1 MSGSK
6 RSSYLQPN
14 NAGCLFWL
22 AVIVVILVLF
32 VLNWGKIQETLSNTN
47 FLEIVKTQ
55 AGKDGNGAAPSAT
68 KTQPGPGAA
77 PAASP
82 TIVGDG
88 SANPEDLKQAEPASA
103 KPTGTTAAK
112 PAETSASKPPAGSPA
127 PSQAPASQA
136 PASAAPAAK
145 PAAASAPLKTRTANL
160 FFVKI
165 DEDGTIVRQE
175 VKRQLPVSDSP
186 LTDSIGALLAGPN
199 EDELRRKL
207 VSLVP
212 EGTKLLSARVRGST
226 AFLNF
231 NEAFVYNRYGIE
243 GYAGQLKQIVYTS
256 TSFPTVQDV
265 QFLIEGE
272 KRDYLGEGLYIG
284 APLGRNSF

>member
-1 MSGSK
+1 MSGTK

-32 VLNWGKIQETLSNTN
+32 VLNWGKIQETLANTN

-55 AGKDGNGAAPSAT
+55 RSKEGDGAAPKPQA
-68 KTQPGPGAA
+68 GPSAA
-77 PAASP
+77 PPASP

-88 SANPEDLKQAEPASA
+88 SAKPSDLP
-103 KPTGTTAAK
+103 AAK
-112 PAETSASKPPAGSPA
+112 PADTPAAKPADTTAPKPASGSPE
-127 PSQAPASQA
+127 PSQA

-145 PAAASAPLKTRTANL
+145 PAATSAPQKTRTSAL
-160 FFVKI
+160 YFVKI

-175 VKRQLPVSDSP
+175 VKRQMPVSDSP

-212 EGTKLLSARVRGST
+212 EGTKLLSARVHGST

-231 NEAFVYNRYGIE
+231 NEAFLYNHYGIE

-256 TSFPTVQDV
+256 TSFSTVQDV

-284 APLGRNSF
+284 APLSRNSF